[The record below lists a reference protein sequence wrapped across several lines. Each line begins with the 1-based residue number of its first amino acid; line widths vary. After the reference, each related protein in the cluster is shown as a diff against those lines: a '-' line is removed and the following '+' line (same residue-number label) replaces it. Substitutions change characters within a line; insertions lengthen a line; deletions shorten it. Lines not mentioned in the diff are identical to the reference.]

1 MNARSPKVDAHH
13 ADSALV
19 AEDLR
24 SVVALLVRRM
34 RANPAFPPHQF
45 GVLRT
50 IDRTG
55 PQTASQLAATELVR
69 PQSMAHTLQQ
79 LDEAGF
85 ITRQSD
91 PADGRQTLIGLSDNG
106 SAALANQRREIT
118 GWLAAAIEENLD
130 ADERDTL
137 ADAVHLLSRLVEG

>member
-1 MNARSPKVDAHH
+1 MEDTTTRPAGSV
-13 ADSALV
+13 LI

-24 SVVALLVRRM
+24 AVVALLVRRI

-50 IDRTG
+50 IDRIG
-55 PQTASQLAATELVR
+55 PQTASQLAVLELVR

-79 LDEAGF
+79 LDEAGY
-85 ITRQSD
+85 ISRHAHPT
-91 PADGRQTLIGLSDNG
+91 DGRQTLIALSDDG
-106 SAALANQRREIT
+106 RIALDQQRREIT
-118 GWLAAAIEENLD
+118 GWLAAAIEENLT

-137 ADAVHLLSRLVEG
+137 ADAVTLLSRIVEA